1 MKEIRKG
8 TIVKLKRPEDRP
20 DFRSL
25 EQNPGLNDSMDKAAI
40 LEAIGY
46 VSSQSPRDVFEITF
60 FDDEINDY
68 AGNWIWVPEWVTVFD
83 GGSMERED

>member
-8 TIVKLKRPEDRP
+8 AIVKLKRPEDRP
-20 DFRSL
+20 RRCSL
-25 EQNPGLNDSMDKAAI
+25 DPGTNDSMDKAAN

-60 FDDEINDY
+60 FDDEINYY